1 MRWKIDP
8 EPKEGDT
15 RVVTKFAFFPIPTY
29 NGYTVWL
36 EKYEEYQ
43 EYTEI
48 TMFDGIDVYLELGWV
63 IVKRM
68 AIISALP
75 WKD

>member
-1 MRWKIDP
+1 
-8 EPKEGDT
+8 
-15 RVVTKFAFFPIPTY
+15 
-29 NGYTVWL
+29 
-36 EKYEEYQ
+36 
-43 EYTEI
+43 
-48 TMFDGIDVYLELGWV
+48 MFDGIDVYLELGWV